1 MKKYTF
7 DEIRK
12 ILSETQESDFCFSEA
27 DRHRAL
33 TNPYLMTVREDLL
46 KEGDALRGTP
56 IEEAPFSAFKRFE
69 MDGNRREY
77 ESYYFKKRARLT
89 TFALLSWLYGREDD
103 IKELENII
111 WAILNEYTWT
121 LPAHLTKPCFANDKS
136 GKNRVGLSDLQE
148 DGYIIALFCAET
160 GLALAETLSLVGDKL
175 TSILVKRTERYI
187 KTRILDIVHNDFM
200 WKHTH
205 NNWKAVCGGSCAMT
219 AIYQEKDIDNLSRV
233 IAMVLPHIQ
242 DFCDSYTEDGACT
255 EGLGYWLYGF
265 GFFVYFADMLKKR
278 TAGMIDLFDDEK
290 VKKMALF
297 FQKCFFP
304 GKGSVVFAD
313 AVGNVSFSPDLT
325 SYLARTYD
333 EACIPPL
340 DFIKLGY
347 SNVTRFP
354 LGVRSLIWTDERL
367 GEKSQEICGVNILEN
382 AQWYMGSSKNGVGL
396 AAKAGHN
403 NEAHNHN
410 DVGSFHIFKNGKMTL
425 ADIGSGEYVRDYFG
439 PLRYTYF
446 CNSSA
451 SHNLP
456 IINGSYQLP
465 GRDHTSKD
473 VTINESGLKCDIAGA
488 YGDATL
494 KRLVRDINFCAD
506 CGIVTISDSYEFS
519 KTPVSVVE
527 RFVSFDEPKLET
539 GKILFGKDEISTL
552 EYDAEMLSA
561 TISTETYNDHSGI
574 PTKVYLVD
582 LTVKFPS
589 EFFDVKITIH

>member
-1 MKKYTF
+1 MRIYTK
-7 DEIRK
+7 DEIK
-12 ILSETQESDFCFSEA
+12 EILAATQNANYRFGEA
-27 DRHRAL
+27 DRQRAL
-33 TNPYLMTVREDLL
+33 TNPYLEKMREDLL
-46 KEGDALRGTP
+46 KEGDVLRGTP
-56 IEEAPFSAFKRFE
+56 IIEAPFSAFKRFE
-69 MDGNRREY
+69 IDGNRGEY
-77 ESYYFKKRARLT
+77 ESYYFKKRSRLI
-89 TFALLSWLYGREDD
+89 TFALLSWLYGREED
-103 IKELENII
+103 IKELENVI
-111 WAILNEYTWT
+111 WAILNEYTWS
-121 LPAHLTKPCFANDKS
+121 LPAHLTRPCFANEKS
-136 GKNRVGLSDLQE
+136 GKNRVGLSELQE
-148 DGYIIALFCAET
+148 DGYIIALFSAET
-160 GLALAETLSLVGDKL
+160 GHALAETLSLVGDKL
-175 TSILVKRTERYI
+175 TPILVKRTERYI
-187 KTRILDIVHNDFM
+187 KTRILDIMHVDFM

-219 AIYQEKDIDNLSRV
+219 AIYQEQDIDKLAAV
-233 IAMVLPHIQ
+233 IEMVLPHMQ

-278 TAGMIDLFDDEK
+278 TAGKIDLFDDDK

-304 GKGSVVFAD
+304 GKGSVIFAD
-313 AVGNVSFSPDLT
+313 AGGTCHFSPDLT
-325 SYLARTYD
+325 SYLASVYEEIR
-333 EACIPPL
+333 IPPISYIDL
-340 DFIKLGY
+340 DYYNI
-347 SNVTRFP
+347 SRFP
-354 LGVRSLIWTDERL
+354 LGIRNFIWTDENL
-367 GEKSQEICGVNILEN
+367 AEKSQEICGINILEN

-425 ADIGSGEYVRDYFG
+425 ADIGCGEYVRDYFG

-446 CNSSA
+446 CNASA

-465 GRDHTSKD
+465 GRDHTSKG

-552 EYDAEMLSA
+552 TYDVNLLSA
-561 TISTETYNDHSGI
+561 SQSTEVYKNHSGI
-574 PTKVYLVD
+574 PITVHIVD
-582 LTVKFPS
+582 LELKYPSTTFDLKF
-589 EFFDVKITIH
+589 EIQ